1 MCSSCR
7 HNAALKVWPKA
18 PTKFVL
24 AAWEVLGAHEEED
37 NILFGGWRLHRG
49 GIGTKVCDERV
60 QRIDEPRDGGESLDQ
75 AQLPLVVTDRRG
87 IARLFSSRLL
97 AVLRAPRT
105 ECQIDPHSRKLS
117 TSRYK
122 SERVATDVGVAGS
135 GSGEGGS
142 IRLAMA
148 RFRLTRP

>member
-1 MCSSCR
+1 M
-7 HNAALKVWPKA
+7 
-18 PTKFVL
+18 
-24 AAWEVLGAHEEED
+24 LGAHEEED

-49 GIGTKVCDERV
+49 GIGAKVCDERV
-60 QRIDEPRDGGESLDQ
+60 QRIDEPRDGGETLDQ

-87 IARLFSSRLL
+87 IARLFSSHLL
-97 AVLRAPRT
+97 AVLHAPRT
-105 ECQIDPHSRKLS
+105 GMSDDPFAQFEHQPAEKR
-117 TSRYK
+117 
-122 SERVATDVGVAGS
+122 EGGGCVATNVGVA

>member
-1 MCSSCR
+1 MCAPPVATTPRLKC
-7 HNAALKVWPKA
+7 HAAKA

-97 AVLRAPRT
+97 AVLHAPRT
-105 ECQIDPHSRKLS
+105 EGMSDRS
-117 TSRYK
+117 TFAQAEHQPVQKR
-122 SERVATDVGVAGS
+122 
-135 GSGEGGS
+135 EGGNG
-142 IRLAMA
+142 RW
-148 RFRLTRP
+148 RGGVG